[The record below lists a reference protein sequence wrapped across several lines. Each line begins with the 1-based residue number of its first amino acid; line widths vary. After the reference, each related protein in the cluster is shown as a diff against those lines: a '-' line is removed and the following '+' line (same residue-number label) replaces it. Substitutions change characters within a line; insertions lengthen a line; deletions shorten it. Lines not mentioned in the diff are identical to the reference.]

1 MITTFNISHL
11 SQNPIYV
18 IFCFSE
24 FFCLRKMGCT
34 LSDPLPDLGD
44 VGYVC
49 VLMEEANK
57 CRFIHA
63 PKNVTDAVAKL
74 VR

>member
-1 MITTFNISHL
+1 
-11 SQNPIYV
+11 
-18 IFCFSE
+18 
-24 FFCLRKMGCT
+24 MGCT